1 MISVEGFVDTPLDS
15 EVVPSFPAALL
26 VRVPLAGFGRPTR
39 VYFEGRVL
47 VDKVHKAVEK
57 LIDGDDI
64 WGAFEACGMVGG
76 CESAWLCA
84 LDQKAIVEAVQGILH
99 WIGQDLD
106 AYEAMANEW
115 VCAHPGNRAFAAR
128 VMAGLSAGL

>member
-1 MISVEGFVDTPLDS
+1 MIEVEGFVDTPLDGA
-15 EVVPSFPAALL
+15 VVPSFPAALL
-26 VRVPLAGFGRPTR
+26 VRVPLAGFGPLS
-39 VYFEGRVL
+39 VYFEGRIL

-64 WGAFEACGMVGG
+64 WGAFEVCGMVGG
-76 CESAWLCA
+76 CEPAWLYT
-84 LDQKAIVEAVQGILH
+84 LDQKAIVEAMQGISL
-99 WIGQDLD
+99 WIGHDLD
-106 AYEAMANEW
+106 AYETLANEW